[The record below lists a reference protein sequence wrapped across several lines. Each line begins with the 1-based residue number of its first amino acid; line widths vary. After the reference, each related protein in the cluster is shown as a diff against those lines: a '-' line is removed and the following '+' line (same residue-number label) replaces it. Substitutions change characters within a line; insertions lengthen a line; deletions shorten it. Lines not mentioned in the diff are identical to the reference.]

1 MVERDNE
8 LKGTTFTISVVH
20 LSDGNPARI
29 RQLLEAKVAQAPQFF
44 NCAPLVLNVERLEAI
59 PDFEQLRE
67 LVESE
72 DFVLVGITG
81 ARDEAMKTAAKAAGL
96 AVMVSGKSR
105 KAEPEPTPPVPEP
118 KPVEAAPVPP
128 VPAPVEASKVH
139 VGPVRSGQQIYAA
152 GTSLVVLGSVSPGA
166 EVIADDS
173 IHVYGAL
180 RGRAIAGAKG
190 NPKARIYCQQLQ
202 AELLS
207 IAGTFQLS
215 DALPAG
221 VIQEPVHIRLD
232 NEQLRIDR
240 IK

>member
-8 LKGTTFTISVVH
+8 LKGTTFTISVLH

-105 KAEPEPTPPVPEP
+105 KAEPEPTPPVSEP
-118 KPVEAAPVPP
+118 KQVEAHRFLRCQRPWRQARSTWARCAPVSRSMQ
-128 VPAPVEASKVH
+128 PAP
-139 VGPVRSGQQIYAA
+139 RWWCW
-152 GTSLVVLGSVSPGA
+152 
-166 EVIADDS
+166 
-173 IHVYGAL
+173 
-180 RGRAIAGAKG
+180 
-190 NPKARIYCQQLQ
+190 AR
-202 AELLS
+202 
-207 IAGTFQLS
+207 
-215 DALPAG
+215 
-221 VIQEPVHIRLD
+221 
-232 NEQLRIDR
+232 
-240 IK
+240 